1 MDDSARTPVNL
12 LIRRT
17 WNVTDGQGNSFGIID
32 VNPDEEDPAVLLG
45 IRIGASGERF
55 GRVLRLGDRIESDG
69 LDLTVAELV
78 SEEPASLVL
87 NGTVPTREGG
97 S

>member
-1 MDDSARTPVNL
+1 MDDTARTSVSIL
-12 LIRRT
+12 VRRT
-17 WNVTDGQGNSFGIID
+17 RNVTDGQGNSFGIID
-32 VNPDEEDPAVLLG
+32 VNPDRQDPAILLG
-45 IRIGASGERF
+45 IRIGATGERF
-55 GRVLRLGDRIESDG
+55 GRILRLGDRIESDG

-87 NGTVPTREGG
+87 SGTVPTREGG

>member
-17 WNVTDGQGNSFGIID
+17 TSVTDGQGNTFGIID
-32 VNPDEEDPAVLLG
+32 VNPDDTDPAILLG
-45 IRIGASGERF
+45 IRVGTTGERF
-55 GRVLRLGDRIESDG
+55 GRVLRLGDHIRSDG
-69 LDLTVAELV
+69 LDLTVAELAV
-78 SEEPASLVL
+78 EEPAWLVL

-97 S
+97 A

>member
-32 VNPDEEDPAVLLG
+32 VNPDEQDPAILLG

-97 S
+97 A